1 LGERHQIL
9 MTMLDAVYVDTVE
22 EKAIVALKPKP
33 EFQSLFQIAT
43 TKEGSGVVLYNEGA
57 SGLST
62 MADIISVSVYFGP
75 LAYLTH
81 RGTVAIGL
89 VVAGLDPSPNDIHHL
104 L

>member
-1 LGERHQIL
+1 

-43 TKEGSGVVLYNEGA
+43 TKEGKGA